1 MPLRNFNKPLSK
13 AKTIRQQGLSAG
25 VVAMTLLFPSVSE
38 ATNGYF
44 AHGYGARS
52 KAMAG
57 TGAALPQDAMAAAVN
72 PAGMVFVDDRFDLEM
87 ELFSPRREYTVQGAP
102 TMAPG
107 AFPLNPGTV
116 ESDSEYFPV
125 PTIGWNYKLDNN
137 QSIGITVFGN
147 GGMNTDYPGFASQ
160 TCPPGGSG
168 TFCAGGTGIDLAQAF
183 ISPSYSRS
191 FADGRFSLGIAPIL
205 AIQSFKARG
214 LGSFAGFSS
223 SPQDLTNR
231 GHDYSWGGGVR
242 VGGLVE
248 LLPGLRL
255 GASYKSRVFMSRF
268 KNYAGLFAEQGS
280 FDIPES
286 INGGLAWDIND
297 SITAA
302 FDVEHI
308 RYSSVNSVGNS
319 LLPNLQTAQLGN
331 NNGAGFGWRDMT
343 VFKFGTQWKQNEDW
357 TWRGGVSYGEQPIPD
372 SEVLFNIL
380 APGVQEWHLTTGF
393 TRSLSDKDDLSFAF
407 MYSPSKTVSGPN
419 PLSPGQTID
428 LEMDQLSFQL
438 AWSRQF

>member
-1 MPLRNFNKPLSK
+1 MALENISEPPSK
-13 AKTIRQQGLSAG
+13 AKTIREYGLST
-25 VVAMTLLFPSVSE
+25 VVAIMLVFPSISE

-57 TGAALPQDAMAAAVN
+57 VGAALPQDAMAAAVN
-72 PAGMVFVDDRFDLEM
+72 PAGMVFVGNRFDLEM
-87 ELFSPRREYTVQGAP
+87 ELFSPRREYSVQGAP

-116 ESDSEYFPV
+116 ESGSEYFPI

-137 QSIGITVFGN
+137 QSVGITVFGN
-147 GGMNTDYPGFASQ
+147 GGMNTDYPGFSSQ
-160 TCPPGGSG
+160 TCPPGGTG
-168 TFCAGGTGIDLAQAF
+168 TFCAGKTGIDLAQMF
-183 ISPSYSRS
+183 VSPSYARS
-191 FADGRFSLGIAPIL
+191 FANGRFSLGIAPIVAL
-205 AIQSFKARG
+205 QYFKAQG

-223 SPQDLTNR
+223 DSQQLSNQIR
-231 GHDYSWGGGVR
+231 NYSYGAGVR
-242 VGGLVE
+242 VGGIVE
-248 LLPGLRL
+248 LLPSLHL
-255 GASYKSRVFMSRF
+255 GASYKSRVFMSPF
-268 KNYAGLFAEQGS
+268 SHYAGLFAEQGD

-286 INGGLAWDIND
+286 INAGLAWNIND

-331 NNGAGFGWRDMT
+331 SNGAGFGWKDMT
-343 VFKFGTQWKQNEDW
+343 VFKFGTQWKQNQDW

-372 SEVLFNIL
+372 SQVLFNVL

-393 TRSLSDKDDLSFAF
+393 TRTLTAKDDLSFAF
-407 MYSPSKTVSGPN
+407 MYSPRKTVSGPN
-419 PLSPGQTID
+419 PLSPGQTIN
-428 LEMDQLSFQL
+428 LEMYQLSFQL
-438 AWSRQF
+438 AWSRRF

>member
-1 MPLRNFNKPLSK
+1 MF
-13 AKTIRQQGLSAG
+13 
-25 VVAMTLLFPSVSE
+25 VFPSISE

-57 TGAALPQDAMAAAVN
+57 VGAALPQDALAAAVN
-72 PAGMVFVDDRFDLEM
+72 PAGMAFVGDQVDLEM
-87 ELFSPRREYTVQGAP
+87 EVFSPRREYTVQGAP

-116 ESDSEYFPV
+116 DSDSEYFPV
-125 PTIGWNYKLDNN
+125 PTLGWNHKLDNN
-137 QSIGITVFGN
+137 QSIGVTVFGN
-147 GGMNTDYPGFASQ
+147 GGMNTDYPGFSSN
-160 TCPPGGSG
+160 TCPPGGTG
-168 TFCAGGTGIDLAQAF
+168 TFCAGRTGIDLAQAF
-183 ISPSYSRS
+183 ISPSYSRR
-191 FADGRFSLGIAPIL
+191 FANGRFSLGIAPIF
-205 AIQSFKARG
+205 AVQSFKARG
-214 LGSFAGFSS
+214 LDSFAGFSS
-223 SPQDLTNR
+223 DPQHLSNQGR
-231 GHDYSWGGGVR
+231 DYSYGAGVR
-242 VGGLVE
+242 VGGLAE

-255 GASYKSRVFMSRF
+255 GVSYKSRVFMSPF
-268 KNYAGLFAEQGS
+268 KDYAGLFAEQGD

-286 INGGLAWDIND
+286 INGGLAWAIND

-331 NNGAGFGWRDMT
+331 NNGAGFGWKDMT
-343 VFKFGTQWKQNEDW
+343 IFKLGAQWKQNQSW
-357 TWRGGVSYGEQPIPD
+357 TWRGGVSYGAQPIPD
-372 SEVLFNIL
+372 SQVLFNIL
-380 APGVQEWHLTTGF
+380 APGVQELHLTTGF

-428 LEMDQLSFQL
+428 LEMYQLSLQL
-438 AWSRQF
+438 AWSHRF

>member
-1 MPLRNFNKPLSK
+1 MPLKKFNKPMS
-13 AKTIRQQGLSAG
+13 KTIRQPGLLAG
-25 VVAMTLLFPSVSE
+25 AVSIMLVLPSVSE

-57 TGAALPQDAMAAAVN
+57 VGSALPQDAMAAAVN
-72 PAGMVFVDDRFDLEM
+72 PAGMAFVGNRFDLEM

-116 ESDSEYFPV
+116 ESGNEYFPI
-125 PTIGWNYKLDNN
+125 PTVGWNHQLDNN
-137 QSIGITVFGN
+137 QSIGITMFGN

-160 TCPPGGSG
+160 TCPPGASG
-168 TFCAGGTGIDLAQAF
+168 TFCAGKTGIDLAQMF
-183 ISPSYSRS
+183 ISPSYARR
-191 FADGRFSLGIAPIL
+191 FADGRFSLGIAPIFAL
-205 AIQSFKARG
+205 QTFKAQG
-214 LGSFAGFSS
+214 LGSFAGFSGDS
-223 SPQDLTNR
+223 QHLSNQIRN
-231 GHDYSWGGGVR
+231 YSYGAGVR

-255 GASYKSRVFMSRF
+255 GASYKSRVFMSPF
-268 KNYAGLFAEQGS
+268 QHYAGLFAEQGD

-308 RYSSVNSVGNS
+308 RYSSVNSVGNT

-331 NNGAGFGWRDMT
+331 RNGAASVGRT
-343 VFKFGTQWKQNEDW
+343 
-357 TWRGGVSYGEQPIPD
+357 
-372 SEVLFNIL
+372 
-380 APGVQEWHLTTGF
+380 
-393 TRSLSDKDDLSFAF
+393 
-407 MYSPSKTVSGPN
+407 
-419 PLSPGQTID
+419 
-428 LEMDQLSFQL
+428 
-438 AWSRQF
+438 